1 MEKHLERRERLLKVL
16 LFIVEGQSDEAALA
30 PALEQIIS
38 TKKVKFKVMRA
49 DITADYASSVVNIE
63 ERIKN
68 KAVKTFLKENPQFTS
83 NDICEI
89 VHIVDIDGAFIPND
103 KVEQADVEQMQYGE
117 DRIICRDKVQY
128 LKTKENKKMN
138 LLHLSSLSEIKITN
152 GIIVPYSVFYMS
164 CNLDHV
170 LHNMKNATINE
181 KKANSIKFADN
192 YDDPDKFI
200 DFFNGVDIKIVGT
213 YSETWEYIQKD
224 LNSLKRGSNF
234 WICIDEHKS
243 IN

>member
-128 LKTKENKKMN
+128 LKTKENKKIIFCIY
-138 LLHLSSLSEIKITN
+138 HL
-152 GIIVPYSVFYMS
+152 F
-164 CNLDHV
+164 
-170 LHNMKNATINE
+170 
-181 KKANSIKFADN
+181 
-192 YDDPDKFI
+192 
-200 DFFNGVDIKIVGT
+200 
-213 YSETWEYIQKD
+213 
-224 LNSLKRGSNF
+224 LKL
-234 WICIDEHKS
+234 KL
-243 IN
+243 

>member
-1 MEKHLERRERLLKVL
+1 MDESKVL

-49 DITADYASSVVNIE
+49 DITADYASTVVNIE

-89 VHIVDIDGAFIPND
+89 VHIVDIDGAFIPNG

-117 DRIICRDKVQY
+117 DSFYTLPGGDEQGALHDRFIVD
-128 LKTKENKKMN
+128 EDA
-138 LLHLSSLSEIKITN
+138 LLELLIELFYVEI
-152 GIIVPYSVFYMS
+152 
-164 CNLDHV
+164 
-170 LHNMKNATINE
+170 
-181 KKANSIKFADN
+181 
-192 YDDPDKFI
+192 
-200 DFFNGVDIKIVGT
+200 
-213 YSETWEYIQKD
+213 
-224 LNSLKRGSNF
+224 
-234 WICIDEHKS
+234 
-243 IN
+243 